1 MKLYDSLTGEKR
13 EFVPHD
19 DTVKMYVCGVTPY
32 SSSHVGHAMCSVYFD
47 TLRRY
52 LEYSGYAVKH
62 VQNFTDIDD
71 KIIDAAAGQG
81 TSPVTLVEE
90 LVEEYLMDMATL
102 NIRPAHLYPRVTDEI
117 PQIIEMIE
125 GLIEKGFAYES
136 EGDVYYRVTRFPSYG
151 KLSHRTLEGMMA
163 GARIEPNMQKDHA
176 MDFTLWKKSKA
187 GEPSWASPWGE
198 GRPGWHI
205 ECSAMAVHYLGPHL
219 DIHGGG
225 QDLVFPHHENEIAQT
240 EAYTGQEPFAQHWV
254 HNGLLQMDQDKMS
267 KSLGNLVTVRE
278 ALDKFGPDAIR
289 LFFLNSHYH
298 SPLAYSEESIRGQ
311 QRAADRLRSALAASS
326 VDGTGEGID
335 PAPYRERFVA
345 AMDDDLNTPQA
356 LATVFSLARDI
367 NRGREEGK
375 GLSAAQECL
384 RELTGVLGL
393 RLEAEDT
400 ASGQPANAFV
410 ALLAEVRQELRAN
423 KQYGMA
429 DQIRNRLQ
437 ELGVSLEDTPEGTKW
452 RFTSSQA

>member
-13 EFVPHD
+13 DFVPKG

-52 LEYSGYAVKH
+52 LEYSGYEVTH

-71 KIIDAAAGQG
+71 KIIDAAAVQK
-81 TSPVTLVEE
+81 TSPVMLVEE
-90 LVEEYLMDMATL
+90 MVEEYLIDMARL
-102 NIRPAHLYPRVTDEI
+102 NIQPAHMYPRVTDEI
-117 PQIIEMIE
+117 PTII
-125 GLIEKGFAYES
+125 GLIQGLIDKGFAYES
-136 EGDVYYRVTRFPSYG
+136 EGDVYYRVTRFPGYG

-163 GARIEPNMQKDHA
+163 GARIEANAQKDHA
-176 MDFTLWKKSKA
+176 MDFTLWKAAKP
-187 GEPSWASPWGE
+187 GEPSWTSPWSE

-205 ECSAMAVHYLGPHL
+205 ECSAMALHYLGPHL

-240 EAYTGQEPFAQHWV
+240 EAFTGQEPFAEHWV

-267 KSLGNLVTVRE
+267 KSLGNLVTVRD
-278 ALDKFGPDAIR
+278 ALSKFGSDAMR

-298 SPLAYSEESIRGQ
+298 SPLAYSEEGLQGQ
-311 QRAADRLRSALAASS
+311 QRAADRLRVALAAPGSDSS
-326 VDGTGEGID
+326 DEAVDAE
-335 PAPYRERFVA
+335 AYRQRFIA

-356 LATVFSLARDI
+356 LAAVFSLARDI

-375 GLSAAQECL
+375 VLATPKSACESSPPSSAFGWNPRTRGPNSPRAHSWSCWRKCAKSFGPASSLPWRTSSAAGC
-384 RELTGVLGL
+384 RSW
-393 RLEAEDT
+393 A
-400 ASGQPANAFV
+400 
-410 ALLAEVRQELRAN
+410 
-423 KQYGMA
+423 
-429 DQIRNRLQ
+429 
-437 ELGVSLEDTPEGTKW
+437 
-452 RFTSSQA
+452 

>member
-1 MKLYDSLTGEKR
+1 MKLYDSLSGEKR
-13 EFVPHD
+13 EFAPHD

-32 SSSHVGHAMCSVYFD
+32 SSAHVGHAMSYVYFD

-52 LEYSGYAVKH
+52 LEFSGYEVKH

-71 KIIDAAAGQG
+71 KIIDAADRMG
-81 TSPVTLVEE
+81 TSPVMLVEE
-90 LVEEYLMDMATL
+90 LVEEYLMDMASL
-102 NIRPAHLYPRVTDEI
+102 NIQPAHMYPRVTDEI

-125 GLIEKGFAYES
+125 GLIERGYAYES
-136 EGDVYYRVTRFPSYG
+136 EGDVYYRVTSFPGYG
-151 KLSHRTLEGMMA
+151 KLSHRSLEGMMA
-163 GARIEPNMQKDHA
+163 GARIEPNVQKDHA
-176 MDFTLWKKSKA
+176 MDFTLWKKSKV

-205 ECSAMAVHYLGPHL
+205 ECSAMALHYLGPNL

-240 EAYTGQEPFAQHWV
+240 EAFTGQEPFAQHWV

-267 KSLGNLVTVRE
+267 KSLGNLVTVRD
-278 ALDKFGPDAIR
+278 ALDKFGSDAMR

-298 SPLAYSEESIRGQ
+298 SPLAYSEDGIRGQ
-311 QRAADRLRSALAASS
+311 QRAADRLRAALEG
-326 VDGTGEGID
+326 DGAEAGEVLN

-356 LATVFSLARDI
+356 LASVFSLARDI

-375 GLSAAQECL
+375 TLGAAQECL
-384 RELTGVLGL
+384 RELTAVLGL
-393 RLEAEDT
+393 RLEPEDVAAEH
-400 ASGQPANAFV
+400 SANAFV
-410 ALLAEVRQELRAN
+410 ALLTEVRQELRAN
-423 KQYGMA
+423 KQFALA
-429 DQIRNRLQ
+429 DLIRGRLQ
-437 ELGVSLEDTPEGTKW
+437 ELGVALEDSPDGTKW
-452 RFTSSQA
+452 RFTSS

>member
-13 EFVPHD
+13 DFVPKG

-52 LEYSGYAVKH
+52 LEYSGYQVTH

-71 KIIDAAAGQG
+71 KIIDAAAVQK
-81 TSPVTLVEE
+81 TSPVMLVEE
-90 LVEEYLMDMATL
+90 MVEEYLIDMARL
-102 NIRPAHLYPRVTDEI
+102 NIQPAHMYPRVTDEI
-117 PQIIEMIE
+117 PTIVELIQ
-125 GLIEKGFAYES
+125 GLIDKGFAYES
-136 EGDVYYRVTRFPSYG
+136 EGDVYYRVTRFPGYG

-163 GARIEPNMQKDHA
+163 GARIEPNAQKDHA
-176 MDFTLWKKSKA
+176 MDFTLWKAAKP
-187 GEPSWASPWGE
+187 GEPSWTSPWSE

-205 ECSAMAVHYLGPHL
+205 ECSAMALHYLGPHL

-240 EAYTGQEPFAQHWV
+240 EAFTGQEPFAEHWV

-267 KSLGNLVTVRE
+267 KSLGNLVTVRD
-278 ALDKFGPDAIR
+278 ALSKFGSDAMR

-298 SPLAYSEESIRGQ
+298 SPLVYSEEGLQGQ
-311 QRAADRLRSALAASS
+311 QRAADRLRIALGAPGSDSS
-326 VDGTGEGID
+326 DEAVDAE
-335 PAPYRERFVA
+335 AYRQRFIA

-356 LATVFSLARDI
+356 LAAVFSLARDI

-375 GLSAAQECL
+375 LLANAQECL
-384 RELTGVLGL
+384 RELTTVLGL
-393 RLEAEDT
+393 RLEPEDT
-400 ASGQPANAFV
+400 AAEQPASPFLE
-410 ALLAEVRQELRAN
+410 LLAEVRQELRAS
-423 KQYGMA
+423 KQFALA
-429 DQIRNRLQ
+429 DHIRSRLQ
-437 ELGVSLEDTPEGTKW
+437 ELGVSLEDTPEGSKW
-452 RFTSSQA
+452 RFTSN

>member
-1 MKLYDSLTGEKR
+1 MKLYDSLSGEKR
-13 EFVPHD
+13 EFAPHD

-32 SSSHVGHAMCSVYFD
+32 SSAHVGHAMSYVYFD

-71 KIIDAAAGQG
+71 KIIDAADRMG
-81 TSPVTLVEE
+81 TSPVMLVEE
-90 LVEEYLMDMATL
+90 LVEEYLMDMASL
-102 NIRPAHLYPRVTDEI
+102 NIQPAHAYPRVTGEI
-117 PQIIEMIE
+117 PEIIAMIE

-136 EGDVYYRVTRFPSYG
+136 EGDVYYRVTRFQGYG
-151 KLSHRTLEGMMA
+151 KLSHRSLEGMMA
-163 GARIEPNMQKDHA
+163 GARIEPNVQKDHA

-187 GEPSWASPWGE
+187 GEPSWPSPWGE

-205 ECSAMAVHYLGPHL
+205 ECSAMALHYLGPHL

-240 EAYTGQEPFAQHWV
+240 EAFTGQEPFAQHWV

-267 KSLGNLVTVRE
+267 KSLGNLVTVRD
-278 ALDKFGPDAIR
+278 ALDKFGSDAMR

-298 SPLAYSEESIRGQ
+298 SPLAYSEDGIRGQ
-311 QRAADRLRSALAASS
+311 QRAADRLRAALEGDAGAAG
-326 VDGTGEGID
+326 DEALD

-356 LATVFSLARDI
+356 LASVFSLARDI

-375 GLSAAQECL
+375 ALAAAQECL
-384 RELTGVLGL
+384 RELTSVLGL
-393 RLEAEDT
+393 RLESDDSA
-400 ASGQPANAFV
+400 AGHSAGAFV
-410 ALLAEVRQELRAN
+410 ALLTEVRGELRAN
-423 KQYGMA
+423 KQFALA
-429 DQIRNRLQ
+429 DLIRGRLQ
-437 ELGVSLEDTPEGTKW
+437 ELGVALEDSPDGTKW
-452 RFTSSQA
+452 RFTS